1 MPGGKEMSIIRSTV
15 HFIVKWTPLM
25 KIVRLFLRPFI
36 HRRGI
41 WRVAY
46 RLPLVGKQKV
56 PIPNGEELLLET
68 DRTDDIY
75 KVLFWKG
82 FEGFEKETVDLFM
95 DLSKGSKVI
104 FDIGANTGYYSLIAA
119 KVNPDSI
126 IIGFEPLPAAL
137 SAFKRNVEINKINNI
152 RIEPKAASNIEGKLT
167 LYVPEGDIPTSSSL
181 IKGFREVSRELEVEA
196 VTLDKYCRRKK
207 IEKVDLVKMDT
218 ESSEHLVLQGM
229 ERMMKEHHPLII
241 CEVLGG
247 EAMKWHQENL
257 PRYGY
262 NIYRYYSC

>member
-1 MPGGKEMSIIRSTV
+1 MSIIRSTV

-152 RIEPKAASNIEGKLT
+152 IQVFERNFNFFFNNIFNEVWNIFRIP
-167 LYVPEGDIPTSSSL
+167 L
-181 IKGFREVSRELEVEA
+181 IKNNV
-196 VTLDKYCRRKK
+196 
-207 IEKVDLVKMDT
+207 
-218 ESSEHLVLQGM
+218 
-229 ERMMKEHHPLII
+229 PI
-241 CEVLGG
+241 CIFI
-247 EAMKWHQENL
+247 
-257 PRYGY
+257 
-262 NIYRYYSC
+262 NIFYFLTG